1 MGCMGKSWILLITIW
16 CFMDNN
22 WGFDHRIYGG
32 SWIFKECVHDICVF
46 EVTSQNIIVV
56 FHDEK

>member
-46 EVTSQNIIVV
+46 EVTSPTKIVV
-56 FHDEK
+56 FHEEK